1 MTEDEKIAMIKLLR
15 QLPKQKQREFYYM
28 VKGAAFAAKKTKT
41 AQEEQHDQHDFD
53 SSNSWLGGLQYSFE
67 NCYENHKGFFTN
79 ERHQA
84 NR

>member
-41 AQEEQHDQHDFD
+41 AQEEQRHG
-53 SSNSWLGGLQYSFE
+53 STTIYRKGG
-67 NCYENHKGFFTN
+67 
-79 ERHQA
+79 
-84 NR
+84 